1 MGLRPFVPSL
11 DRPKRIIVCD
21 PSLRWIKARD
31 RKFVYSNNK
40 IAYATWPAREETMR
54 VNNAF
59 KGVVHGVHASETLAQ
74 AVTLMLRSHACAL
87 SIFADDSSIVGVMI
101 EGDLKEH
108 REREI
113 EKHRAQW
120 KEFLFGQVKRMLV
133 HINVDCRCFV
143 ETKTSAVTTF
153 SEVENLWAVFAL
165 MKRNNIR
172 RLPVMMGDRLLGIL
186 VGADLIG
193 VWTLLTPASDHPASD
208 ANMRNSILAALGHWG
223 QASRPTG
230 GADARR
236 SASEPRAPDQAAYGG
251 HKADCGLAPMLL
263 GNQKHVE
270 IRPKRAPNVGKQ
282 KINGVERERVEAPF
296 LGSINQSVPIASGVD
311 REMPD

>member
-1 MGLRPFVPSL
+1 
-11 DRPKRIIVCD
+11 
-21 PSLRWIKARD
+21 
-31 RKFVYSNNK
+31 
-40 IAYATWPAREETMR
+40 MR
-54 VNNAF
+54 VNDAF

-101 EGDLKEH
+101 EGDLQEH

-143 ETKTSAVTTF
+143 ETKTRDVTTF
-153 SEVENLWAVFAL
+153 SEVENLCAVFDL

-186 VGADLIG
+186 VGANLIG
-193 VWTLLTPASDHPASD
+193 VWTVLTPASDHPARD

-236 SASEPRAPDQAAYGG
+236 SASEPRARSSRLWWSQGRLRTGSNA
-251 HKADCGLAPMLL
+251 
-263 GNQKHVE
+263 
-270 IRPKRAPNVGKQ
+270 VG
-282 KINGVERERVEAPF
+282 
-296 LGSINQSVPIASGVD
+296 
-311 REMPD
+311 